1 MGKAAEGRRS
11 PRREAFACDLR
22 IARSVLDCA
31 SPLALCQKTRFPH
44 ELLHANDSMQCKR
57 ACVFSANGITFAP
70 VTTSNQTDPGSTST
84 GAEPAPHPAFVT
96 THWSLV
102 VSAGRN
108 DTPHARN
115 ALEKLCRAYWFPI
128 YAFVRRQGHGP
139 HDAQDLTQEF
149 FARLLEKKQLAVV
162 DPAKGRFRSFLLASL
177 KHFLA
182 NEWDKTKAQKRG
194 GGQILIPIDVA
205 TAESSGGVDPADHL
219 TAEKIFE
226 RRWALTLLDQV
237 LRRLRAE
244 YVRDGKEN
252 LFEQLKPTLTE
263 VSRSV
268 RYAEIAARLGTNEGA
283 VKVVVHRLRQRY
295 REVLRAEIAD
305 TVASPGEVE
314 DEIRNLFAALAG

>member
-1 MGKAAEGRRS
+1 M
-11 PRREAFACDLR
+11 
-22 IARSVLDCA
+22 
-31 SPLALCQKTRFPH
+31 
-44 ELLHANDSMQCKR
+44 
-57 ACVFSANGITFAP
+57 
-70 VTTSNQTDPGSTST
+70 STST
-84 GAEPAPHPAFVT
+84 QTASAGTTGNETSRPPVFAT

-102 VSAGRN
+102 LSAR
-108 DTPHARN
+108 DPQSPQSAA
-115 ALEKLCRAYWFPI
+115 ALEKLCRTYWFPI

-149 FARLLEKKQLAVV
+149 FVRLLEKKYLADV

-194 GGQILIPIDVA
+194 GGQVMIPIDIKS
-205 TAESSGGVDPADHL
+205 AENSGGFEPADHL
-219 TAEKIFE
+219 TAENIFE
-226 RRWALTLLDQV
+226 RRWALTLLEQV

-244 YVRDGKEN
+244 YVRDGREK

-263 VSRSV
+263 ASRTV
-268 RYAEIAARLGTNEGA
+268 AYAEIAIRLGTTEGA
-283 VKVVVHRLRQRY
+283 VKVAVHRLRQRY

-305 TVASPGEVE
+305 TVANPGEVE

>member
-1 MGKAAEGRRS
+1 
-11 PRREAFACDLR
+11 L
-22 IARSVLDCA
+22 V
-31 SPLALCQKTRFPH
+31 
-44 ELLHANDSMQCKR
+44 
-57 ACVFSANGITFAP
+57 
-70 VTTSNQTDPGSTST
+70 STSSQT
-84 GAEPAPHPAFVT
+84 EPNSTPACAEPPPRPAFVT

-102 VSAGRN
+102 ISAGGN
-108 DTPHARN
+108 DTARARN
-115 ALEKLCRAYWFPI
+115 ALEKLCRSYWFPI

-149 FARLLEKKQLAVV
+149 FARLLEKKQLAGV

-182 NEWDKTKAQKRG
+182 NEWDKAKAQKRG

-205 TAESSGGVDPADHL
+205 TAETSCGFEPADHL
-219 TAEKIFE
+219 TAERIFE
-226 RRWALTLLDQV
+226 RRWALTLLEQV

-244 YVRDGKEN
+244 YTRDGKEN

-268 RYAEIAARLGTNEGA
+268 RYAEIAARLGTSEGA
-283 VKVVVHRLRQRY
+283 VKVAVHRLRQRY

>member
-1 MGKAAEGRRS
+1 M
-11 PRREAFACDLR
+11 
-22 IARSVLDCA
+22 
-31 SPLALCQKTRFPH
+31 
-44 ELLHANDSMQCKR
+44 
-57 ACVFSANGITFAP
+57 
-70 VTTSNQTDPGSTST
+70 VTTSRQADPGSTS
-84 GAEPAPHPAFVT
+84 GCAEPAPRPAFVT

-102 VSAGRN
+102 VSAGGN
-108 DTPHARN
+108 DSPHARN
-115 ALEKLCRAYWFPI
+115 ALEKLCRSYWFPI

-149 FARLLEKKQLAVV
+149 FARLLEKKSLAGA

-182 NEWDKTKAQKRG
+182 NEWDKTRAQKRG

-205 TAESSGGVDPADHL
+205 TAETSCGFEPADNL
-219 TAEKIFE
+219 TAENIFE
-226 RRWALTLLDQV
+226 QRWALTLLEHV
-237 LRRLRAE
+237 LARLRAE

-263 VSRSV
+263 ASRTV
-268 RYAEIAARLGTNEGA
+268 GYAEIATRLGTTEGA
-283 VKVVVHRLRQRY
+283 VKVAVHRLRQRY

-305 TVASPGEVE
+305 TVASPGEVD

>member
-1 MGKAAEGRRS
+1 M
-11 PRREAFACDLR
+11 
-22 IARSVLDCA
+22 
-31 SPLALCQKTRFPH
+31 
-44 ELLHANDSMQCKR
+44 
-57 ACVFSANGITFAP
+57 
-70 VTTSNQTDPGSTST
+70 TTSDQTRPASTSA
-84 GAEPAPHPAFVT
+84 GAIPPPHPAFVT

-102 VSAGRN
+102 VSAGHN
-108 DTPHARN
+108 DTPHARD

-139 HDAQDLTQEF
+139 HDAQDLTQDF
-149 FARLLEKKQLAVV
+149 FARLLEKKQFAVA

-182 NEWDKTKAQKRG
+182 NEWDKTRAQKRG
-194 GGQILIPIDVA
+194 GGQMSIPMDVA
-205 TAESSGGVDPADHL
+205 TAETKCGMEPADDV

-226 RRWALTLLDQV
+226 RRWALTLLEQV

-244 YVRDGKEN
+244 YVRDGREN

-283 VKVVVHRLRQRY
+283 VKVAVHRLRQRY
-295 REVLRAEIAD
+295 RELLRAEIAD

>member
-1 MGKAAEGRRS
+1 M
-11 PRREAFACDLR
+11 
-22 IARSVLDCA
+22 
-31 SPLALCQKTRFPH
+31 
-44 ELLHANDSMQCKR
+44 
-57 ACVFSANGITFAP
+57 
-70 VTTSNQTDPGSTST
+70 VTTSDQTDPGSTSAGT
-84 GAEPAPHPAFVT
+84 EPAPRPAFVT

-108 DTPHARN
+108 DTPNARN

-128 YAFVRRQGHGP
+128 YAFVRRQGHNP

-149 FARLLEKKQLAVV
+149 FMRLLEKKQLAVV

-182 NEWDKTKAQKRG
+182 NEWHKARAQKRG
-194 GGQILIPIDVA
+194 GGQVPIPIDA
-205 TAESSGGVDPADHL
+205 STAESKCGLDPADHL
-219 TAEKIFE
+219 TAEKIYE

-237 LRRLRAE
+237 LRRLRDE
-244 YVRDGKEN
+244 YTRDGKEN

-263 VSRSV
+263 ASRSV
-268 RYAEIAARLGTNEGA
+268 RYAEIAARLGTSEGA
-283 VKVVVHRLRQRY
+283 VKVAVHRLRQRY

-314 DEIRNLFAALAG
+314 DEIRNLFAALAGG